1 MKIQSEHQ
9 KQVTLEK
16 IKELKLSLLQPKKEG
31 VSEIL
36 YNAARAQIKGLI
48 EELTQEVK
56 EFDERVSR

>member
-36 YNAARAQIKGLI
+36 YNAARVQIKGLI